1 MTRVSIEKKEDG
13 YVFSAYP
20 ANNNQQALGVSA
32 NVYQNIAQ
40 AREARKSFISLVR
53 THNLQKED
61 GRLVL
66 IEEHNKKFFFKY
78 LDENGICIFQR
89 TIGYEQRINC
99 ENGIRAVFEAVNNT

>member
-1 MTRVSIEKKEDG
+1 MARVSIEKIEEG

-20 ANNNQQALGVSA
+20 TNNNQQPLGVSA
-32 NVYQNIAQ
+32 NVYQNIVQ

-66 IEEHNKKFFFKY
+66 IEEHNKKFFY
-78 LDENGICIFQR
+78 C
-89 TIGYEQRINC
+89 
-99 ENGIRAVFEAVNNT
+99 

>member
-1 MTRVSIEKKEDG
+1 MARVSIEKIEEG

-20 ANNNQQALGVSA
+20 TNNNQQPLGVSA

-78 LDENGICIFQR
+78 LDENGTCVFQR

-99 ENGIRAVFEAVNNT
+99 ENGIMAVFEAVNNT